1 MDRIDKIILKGL
13 KFYGYHGVWPEE
25 KRLGQWF
32 EVDLELE
39 GPFTQAAVHDRLE
52 ETLDYSRIYQDIRSL
67 VEEQKFN
74 LLETLAA
81 RIAELAVSY
90 SIVERARVLVKKPQ
104 APLGG
109 VLEYAAVETVRSKN
123 PDEY

>member
-1 MDRIDKIILKGL
+1 VDRIDKIILKGL